1 MRKLLSTKYSAG
13 AFNAA
18 ILILRLSLGILMM
31 HAGYFKLVNF
41 DKILHGPP
49 PFMNFLGIGSTMSLA
64 LLVFAE
70 FFCSL
75 FLILGLFTRLAA
87 IPLIIAT
94 CVMVFKAHNGDVF
107 GDGQTA
113 ALFLTGYIV
122 LLFVGPGR
130 VSVDSMI
137 SK

>member
-13 AFNAA
+13 VFNTAM
-18 ILILRLSLGILMM
+18 LLLRLGVGILMM
-31 HAGYFKLVNF
+31 AHGYDKLVHF
-41 DKILHGPP
+41 SKYQHD
-49 PFMNFLGIGSTMSLA
+49 FMNFLGIGSTMSLA
-64 LLVFAE
+64 LVVFAE

-87 IPLIIAT
+87 IPLIIVT
-94 CVMVFKAHNGDVF
+94 CVIIFKVDKGDVF
-107 GDGQTA
+107 GDGETA
-113 ALFLTGYIV
+113 AIYLAGYLV

>member
-13 AFNAA
+13 AFSAA
-18 ILILRLSLGILMM
+18 MLILRLGVGILMM
-31 HAGYFKLVNF
+31 MHGF
-41 DKILHGPP
+41 DKLIHFGELQHK
-49 PFMNFLGIGSTMSLA
+49 FMNFLGIGSTMSLA
-64 LLVFAE
+64 LVVFAE

-107 GDGQTA
+107 GDGETA
-113 ALFLTGYIV
+113 ALYLTAYLV

-137 SK
+137 GK

>member
-18 ILILRLSLGILMM
+18 MLLLRLGLGILMM
-31 HAGYFKLVNF
+31 AHGYQKLTHF
-41 DKILHGPP
+41 AEMQPK
-49 PFMNFLGIGSTMSLA
+49 FMNFMGIGSSMSLA
-64 LLVFAE
+64 LLIFAE

-94 CVMVFKAHNGDVF
+94 CVMVFKAHSGDVF
-107 GDGQTA
+107 GDGETA
-113 ALFLTGYIV
+113 TLYLTGYLV

-137 SK
+137 GK